1 MNFDICQYEC
11 FALYFENK
19 KQGDIF
25 TTQLK
30 DINSL
35 KSLYCSPRCDAYFRN
50 KGFGNWY
57 DDFIDWGT
65 FCTV

>member
-11 FALYFENK
+11 FALYLENK

-50 KGFGNWY
+50 KGFGN
-57 DDFIDWGT
+57 
-65 FCTV
+65 